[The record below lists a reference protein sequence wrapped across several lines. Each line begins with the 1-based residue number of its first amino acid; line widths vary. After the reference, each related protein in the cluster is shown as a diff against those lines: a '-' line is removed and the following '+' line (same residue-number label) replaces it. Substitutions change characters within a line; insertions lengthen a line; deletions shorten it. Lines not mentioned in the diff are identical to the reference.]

1 MFGLNEA
8 QYNAVK
14 RVAKRMTAE
23 TKDAIREDKK
33 TYDQVAS
40 RMIDKHWA
48 EVNTLLTRGQFI
60 WLAISKAVS
69 VAVMASMS
77 KE

>member
-23 TKDAIREDKK
+23 TKDAIRKDKK
-33 TYDQVAS
+33 TYDQVAA

-60 WLAISKAVS
+60 W
-69 VAVMASMS
+69 MAGYL
-77 KE
+77 EGRFGRRDGEYE

>member
-23 TKDAIREDKK
+23 TKDAIRKDKK
-33 TYDQVAS
+33 TYDQVAA
-40 RMIDKHWA
+40 RMIDKH
-48 EVNTLLTRGQFI
+48 
-60 WLAISKAVS
+60 
-69 VAVMASMS
+69 
-77 KE
+77 